1 MRISITIP
9 TASVRQP
16 PSSAPPLVQLGAKG
30 ELLLL
35 ELQGEL
41 GYEGDP
47 RGRVVGILDFERMD
61 KPTLHLGKH
70 HLLHGKIVTLPRP
83 VAVIR
88 RQTTAQTAEEES
100 EGELV
105 DEAAGEEEEATD
117 AKRQKVDQ
125 TSTIAE
131 AVEDVKQLVTP
142 SRPTSA
148 IPSYLQT
155 PTRGPS
161 HNTAGAIAADPFDSS
176 PINPVNR
183 KPRDYSSDLSS
194 PFPTP
199 RPAVASKQNK
209 RKERD
214 FKDKAGYGVG
224 AKSERTRSYE
234 VVSIVRKKVV
244 FALRPEPIV
253 TATVLP
259 E

>member
-9 TASVRQP
+9 TASVRP
-16 PSSAPPLVQLGAKG
+16 SPSSAPPLVQLGAKG

-47 RGRVVGILDFERMD
+47 RGRVVGILDFERMT
-61 KPTLHLGKH
+61 TLQAG
-70 HLLHGKIVTLPRP
+70 
-83 VAVIR
+83 
-88 RQTTAQTAEEES
+88 EES
-100 EGELV
+100 EEELV
-105 DEAAGEEEEATD
+105 AEDDVEEQEESD

-125 TSTIAE
+125 TTITE
-131 AVEDVKQLVTP
+131 KMEDAKQLVTP

-155 PTRGPS
+155 PTRGPAHTTS
-161 HNTAGAIAADPFDSS
+161 SAADPFDSS

-199 RPAVASKQNK
+199 RPTVSSKQNK

-214 FKDKAGYGVG
+214 VKGNAGQG
-224 AKSERTRSYE
+224 AGIKSERTRSYE

-244 FALRPEPIV
+244 FALRYV
-253 TATVLP
+253 YNATFRSYLPCHQHEMVLRAN
-259 E
+259 